1 MFNLIFTRVVKYC
14 SPKTNFVCSSLTMK
28 LMLRRKPSKE
38 GLLVSIFAH
47 TGIKLLWFQP
57 HHLTNGYEAQFV
69 RASKSMQDVT
79 ATNPRANKL

>member
-28 LMLRRKPSKE
+28 PSKE

-47 TGIKLLWFQP
+47 TGKLLWFQP
-57 HHLTNGYEAQFV
+57 HHLTNGYKAQFV
-69 RASKSMQDVT
+69 RASKSMQDVSVCY
-79 ATNPRANKL
+79 KSQSK